1 MSPKAL
7 VWIERLV
14 WLLIYGGLL
23 AACLGLFL
31 LRGGDALW
39 GGLLLGKGGLAVLT
53 GVLLIW
59 LRSRW
64 P

>member
-1 MSPKAL
+1 MKPATL
-7 VWIERLV
+7 IWIERLV
-14 WLLIYGGLL
+14 WVLIYGGLL

-31 LRGGDALW
+31 LRGGDARW
-39 GGLLLGKGGLAVLT
+39 GGLLAGGGGLAALV
-53 GVLLIW
+53 GVLLIG